1 MRISDWSSDVC
12 SSDLEGKDEVAEDE
26 VHHRPHEGADEVPEG
41 DIELRL
47 EAPGDG
53 DEKLRRHHADDDED
67 HEVDGEGEL
76 AGLEALVPAQCQR
89 QQADIDVDVPDPAH
103 HRADLR
109 PYHTDRKSTRLKSS
123 H

>member
-1 MRISDWSSDVC
+1 MQVGRTVVVEQHVAVRRMPQADDVV
-12 SSDLEGKDEVAEDE
+12 DEEAMPGRAVDAGEAEGKDEGAEDE

-76 AGLEALVPAQCQR
+76 AGLEALVPAR
-89 QQADIDVDVPDPAH
+89 SDE
-103 HRADLR
+103 
-109 PYHTDRKSTRLKSS
+109 HTSEL
-123 H
+123 

>member
-1 MRISDWSSDVC
+1 M
-12 SSDLEGKDEVAEDE
+12 E
-26 VHHRPHEGADEVPEG
+26 RPPPGSTRTDPRLPYSPRFRSVPEG
-41 DIELRL
+41 DIERRL

-53 DEKLRRHHADDDED
+53 DEKLRRHHADDDEE

-89 QQADIDVDVPDPAH
+89 QQADSDVDVPDPAH

-109 PYHTDRKSTRLKSS
+109 PYH
-123 H
+123 